1 MATIISASNVS
12 VRYNNRTILDEI
24 TLGVQEGERI
34 GLVGRNASSLVS
46 SNRNFSGG

>member
-24 TLGVQEGERI
+24 TLGIQEGERI
-34 GLVGRNASSLVS
+34 GLVGRNGCGKTTDRKSVV
-46 SNRNFSGG
+46 